1 MLCDISDD
9 ASEAGTLKRQ
19 LHVVLKCSSPTGTV
33 RPLDDPV
40 DGYCQPSYMVHRCR
54 VKIAPM
60 FSILLIRPM
69 RVVIV
74 TVHNNCSVKD
84 RARLNK
90 QSQLSGSVTYASWP
104 VSWQTW
110 LLDTAVVFR
119 SVGWWYCRMQCHP
132 LLILSTPHLLLLEK
146 KCSELQAHIAC
157 FASL

>member
-33 RPLDDPV
+33 RPLDDQV

-54 VKIAPM
+54 VMIAPM

-84 RARLNK
+84 RARL
-90 QSQLSGSVTYASWP
+90 SVTYAS
-104 VSWQTW
+104 
-110 LLDTAVVFR
+110 
-119 SVGWWYCRMQCHP
+119 
-132 LLILSTPHLLLLEK
+132 
-146 KCSELQAHIAC
+146 
-157 FASL
+157 